1 MDSESEWLFMAPHW
15 LSQHWWEEPCQGKS
29 CGTKE
34 DFGCMNDGKVEGETG
49 SALLPSKQNFS
60 FHQNKTSIR
69 PASLWQR
76 GQDDT
81 LGWSP
86 RPWAGGAF
94 GGRIHV
100 GQDQEDMTNVW
111 WESKNSSYLLTRDK
125 GFYELILVN
134 NDLLLKADCQPASL
148 FNFPP
153 LLILEFKHAS

>member
-15 LSQHWWEEPCQGKS
+15 PSLHWWEEPCQGKS

-34 DFGCMNDGKVEGETG
+34 NFGYMDDGKVDRETG
-49 SALLPSKQNFS
+49 SALLPSKQNWNFLILKY
-60 FHQNKTSIR
+60 H
-69 PASLWQR
+69 PDLAVR
-76 GQDDT
+76 GK
-81 LGWSP
+81 LVWSP

-148 FNFPP
+148 FTSPP

>member
-15 LSQHWWEEPCQGKS
+15 PSQHWWEEPCQGKS

-34 DFGCMNDGKVEGETG
+34 DLGCMNDGKVEGETG
-49 SALLPSKQNFS
+49 SALLPSKQNWKFLILKYHPDLAVWS
-60 FHQNKTSIR
+60 
-69 PASLWQR
+69 PAGLI
-76 GQDDT
+76 
-81 LGWSP
+81 P
-86 RPWAGGAF
+86 RPWAGGVF

-111 WESKNSSYLLTRDK
+111 WESKNSSYLLTHDK

-148 FNFPP
+148 FTSPP